1 MLEQV
6 FNYIKEHP
14 SCQVLDI
21 VNALENTSM
30 LHALATTRE
39 LIEKGFVTPT
49 WATTKESSDKAMLLS
64 AAKKSFVDDENL

>member
-21 VNALENTSM
+21 VDALESASM
-30 LHALATTRE
+30 LNVLAVTYV
-39 LIEKGFVTPT
+39 LIKNGFVNST
-49 WATTKESSDKAMLLS
+49 WTKEKDSSNEVMLLS
-64 AAKKSFVDDENL
+64 VAKESLVDD

>member
-1 MLEQV
+1 MIEKV

-30 LHALATTRE
+30 LHVLATTRE
-39 LIEKGFVTPT
+39 LIEKGFVNST
-49 WATTKESSDKAMLLS
+49 WTTAKETNDEVMLLS
-64 AAKKSFVDDENL
+64 VAKESFVDDKN